1 MYGKGNAVDALE
13 VFGKYVRNTHCKD
26 GMYPTCGSELG
37 KEVPMGEG
45 RANFEGIVAKLNEL
59 GYTGPYIIEREI
71 KGDEQ
76 IADIQKGMELLN
88 SIFAKY

>member
-1 MYGKGNAVDALE
+1 
-13 VFGKYVRNTHCKD
+13 
-26 GMYPTCGSELG
+26 
-37 KEVPMGEG
+37 MGEG
-45 RANFEGIVAKLNEL
+45 KANFEGVVAKLNEL

-76 IADIQKGMELLN
+76 VADIKKGKALLE